1 LKKKYFTARNGGG
14 GISFRFSN
22 FPRASEREQR
32 AHTHTHIHQNN
43 SGERPVRMLTFPST
57 RYNQRPD
64 KRKEKRLETLL
75 RAAQLLLLLLL
86 LLVCYYDYY
95 DYFTHMA

>member
-1 LKKKYFTARNGGG
+1 MVAVA
-14 GISFRFSN
+14 FRFVFQIS
-22 FPRASEREQR
+22 RARPNVNSV
-32 AHTHTHIHQNN
+32 HTHTHIHQNN

-64 KRKEKRLETLL
+64 KRKEKRLETPL
-75 RAAQLLLLLLL
+75 RAAQL

-95 DYFTHMA
+95 DYYTHMA